1 MINTMKDTLTIATV
15 ANTAPKR
22 NWTLIA
28 LISVSVLPIFAAYFM
43 FFTGVGVPGETV
55 NSGVLLPSSIKLD
68 VLIQDQAFITR
79 IHKEKKW
86 RLLLPITQACGEAC
100 VANFYT
106 TRQVHIRLSEK
117 SQRVERVAVNIGGT
131 VGLRIYEE
139 LQQKHPKLKMVNA
152 DLGKWQ
158 QWLNSSGM
166 ELDADNQP
174 FYLLVDQEGF
184 AMMVY
189 TTEQHGNQ
197 LLKDLKRALKY
208 SIDYS

>member
-1 MINTMKDTLTIATV
+1 MMNTMKETPLS
-15 ANTAPKR
+15 TASVKPKR

-28 LISVSVLPIFAAYFM
+28 IISVSILPIFAAYFM

-55 NSGVLLPSSIKLD
+55 NSGVLLPSPIKLD
-68 VLIQDQAFITR
+68 ALIQNRDPAFVART
-79 IHKEKKW
+79 HKEKKW
-86 RLLLPITQACGEAC
+86 RLLLPITQECGKAC
-100 VANFYT
+100 VDNFYT

-131 VGLRIYEE
+131 VGLRIYDE
-139 LQQKHPKLKMVNA
+139 LHQTHPKLKLVNA
-152 DLGKWQ
+152 NLAEWQ

-166 ELDADNQP
+166 DLDADRRP

-184 AMMVY
+184 VMMVY